1 MHMRMFYVPVNNFS
15 FISERFPVFLG
26 KTSTKQRIKCFAR
39 GHSTVTPLVASAD
52 PERGGGAGGPDPPPW
67 KITSYMGFYRE

>member
-26 KTSTKQRIKCFAR
+26 KTSTKQRIKCFIR
-39 GHSTVTPLVASAD
+39 GHSIVTPLVASAD
-52 PERGGGAGGPDPPPW
+52 PERGGGGRGSGPPPW